1 MVVESNKKISKIVDM
16 FTKEIKI
23 RIRYAE
29 TDRMG
34 YAYYGNYATYFE
46 VARVEAMRALGI
58 RYKDLEDDGIILPVA
73 EFSVKYKNPAF
84 YDEEIMVRVTIKEVP
99 NIRFKF
105 YYETFNENEK
115 LLNTA
120 FTELVFVNKETGRP
134 MPIPDKLKLLFNPHF

>member
-1 MVVESNKKISKIVDM
+1 M
-16 FTKEIKI
+16 FTKKVEL

-58 RYKDLEDDGIILPVA
+58 SYKEMEDSGVILPVA
-73 EFSVKYKNPAF
+73 EFNIKYKKPAL
-84 YDEEIMVRVTIKEVP
+84 YDDKITVVVTIKEIP
-99 NIRFKF
+99 KIRFKF
-105 YYETFNENEK
+105 YYETYNEDGD

-134 MPIPDKLKLLFNPHF
+134 MVIPDNLKTLFKYHF

>member
-1 MVVESNKKISKIVDM
+1 M
-16 FTKEIKI
+16 FTKEIEL

-58 RYKDLEDDGIILPVA
+58 SYKEMEDSGVILPVA
-73 EFSVKYKNPAF
+73 EFNIKYKKPAL
-84 YDEEIMVRVTIKEVP
+84 YDDKITVRVTIKEIP
-99 NIRFKF
+99 EIRFRF
-105 YYETFNENEK
+105 YYETFNEAGV

-134 MPIPDKLKLLFNPHF
+134 MPIPNNLKSLFKPHF